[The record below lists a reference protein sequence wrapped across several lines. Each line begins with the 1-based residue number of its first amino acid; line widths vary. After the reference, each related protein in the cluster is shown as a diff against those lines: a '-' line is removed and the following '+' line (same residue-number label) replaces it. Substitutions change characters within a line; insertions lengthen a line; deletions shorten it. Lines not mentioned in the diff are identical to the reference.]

1 MRINKYLS
9 RTGYC
14 SRRKAD
20 ELISAGKITIN
31 GKKAV
36 LGQNVSDSDE
46 ISAGSKTLNYK
57 EVSVVVYAVNKPRGV
72 VSTAIDEQNRQT
84 VVGLV
89 GVNQRL
95 YPVGRLDKNS
105 TGLILLTNNGD
116 LAHKLTHPKFEV
128 EKEYEVKLNSVID
141 EDAIAKLTR
150 GIKFRG
156 INYQADSIIQT
167 GHNRYN
173 IILHEG
179 KNREIRKMM
188 QAVGAEVLELKRVR
202 IGNLELGDLKE
213 GENRKL
219 TAEEITKLTS

>member
-46 ISAGSKTLNYK
+46 ISAGSKRLNYK
-57 EVSVVVYAVNKPRGV
+57 EVSVMVYAVNKPRGV

-116 LAHKLTHPKFEV
+116 LSHKLTHPKFEV
-128 EKEYEVKLNSVID
+128 EKEYEVKLNSV
-141 EDAIAKLTR
+141 E
-150 GIKFRG
+150 
-156 INYQADSIIQT
+156 
-167 GHNRYN
+167 
-173 IILHEG
+173 
-179 KNREIRKMM
+179 
-188 QAVGAEVLELKRVR
+188 
-202 IGNLELGDLKE
+202 
-213 GENRKL
+213 
-219 TAEEITKLTS
+219 